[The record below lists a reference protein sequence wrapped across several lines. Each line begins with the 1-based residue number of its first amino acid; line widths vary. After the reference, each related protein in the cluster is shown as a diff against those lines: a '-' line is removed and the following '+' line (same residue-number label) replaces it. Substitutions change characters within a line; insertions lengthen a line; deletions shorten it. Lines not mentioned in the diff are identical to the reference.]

1 MAGQDNEGEEKKYTC
16 YNGTRC
22 LRRVLETKLVRLYLI
37 LETIR
42 KDRKSRILGENS
54 VQN

>member
-22 LRRVLETKLVRLYLI
+22 LRVLETKLVRLYLI

-42 KDRKSRILGENS
+42 KDRKSHILGENK